1 MIDAQ
6 HSLHHKGDTFF
17 FFLPAEDPAA
27 VQATYSVRAEVVL
40 NLRTR

>member
-6 HSLHHKGDTFF
+6 RSLHHKGDTFF
-17 FFLPAEDPAA
+17 FMPAEDPAA

-40 NLRTR
+40 NLCTR